1 MLNKFSRTELKR
13 LAPLLGALLV
23 VFVVWL
29 PQILVGK
36 IFEPDCICLK
46 VSFIDVGQGDSILI
60 QSPDGHKALV
70 DGGPNAT
77 AVLRGLGQE
86 LSFFDRTIDLVV
98 STHPDADHIGGL
110 SSVLKRYKVL
120 SVLETTNGKD
130 TPATEAFATAIKDS
144 NVPVSYA
151 DVGQVIKLGDEVTLR
166 VLSPAGDETNW
177 ESNMASIVIR
187 VEYGSTS
194 VMLTGDAPIEI
205 EDYLVDTYPQYLKSN
220 ILKLGHHGSKTSSS
234 EKWLDAVHPEYAVV
248 SAGIGNKY
256 GHPHQSVMQA
266 VFARNIQSSHTGTD
280 GTVIFYS
287 DGHTV
292 WRK

>member
-1 MLNKFSRTELKR
+1 MFDKFSQTEIKR
-13 LAPLLGALLV
+13 FTALLGAVIIVLS
-23 VFVVWL
+23 VWL
-29 PQILVGK
+29 PQVSAQK
-36 IFEPDCICLK
+36 FFEPDCVCLK
-46 VSFIDVGQGDSILI
+46 VSFLDVGQGDSILI

-70 DGGPNAT
+70 DGGANAT
-77 AVLRGLGQE
+77 AALRGLGQE

-130 TPATEAFATAIKDS
+130 TPATEAFATAIKDT
-144 NVPVSYA
+144 NVPVTFA
-151 DVGQVIKLGDEVTLR
+151 DVGQVITLGNEVRLR

-205 EDYLVDTYPQYLKSN
+205 EDYLVDTYLQYLKSN

-280 GTVIFYS
+280 GTVTFYL

>member
-1 MLNKFSRTELKR
+1 MFDKFSQTEIKR
-13 LAPLLGALLV
+13 FTALLGAVIIVLS
-23 VFVVWL
+23 VWL
-29 PQILVGK
+29 PQVSAQK
-36 IFEPDCICLK
+36 FFEPDCVCLK
-46 VSFIDVGQGDSILI
+46 VSFLDVGQGDSILI

-70 DGGPNAT
+70 DGGANAT
-77 AVLRGLGQE
+77 AALRGLGQE

-130 TPATEAFATAIKDS
+130 TPATEAFATAIKDT
-144 NVPVSYA
+144 NVPVTFA
-151 DVGQVIKLGDEVTLR
+151 DVGQVITLGNEVRLR